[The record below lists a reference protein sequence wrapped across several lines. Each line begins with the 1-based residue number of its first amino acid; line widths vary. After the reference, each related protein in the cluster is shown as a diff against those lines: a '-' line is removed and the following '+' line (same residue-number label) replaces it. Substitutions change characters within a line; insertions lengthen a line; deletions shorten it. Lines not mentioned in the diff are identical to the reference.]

1 MAKYRIDYKLMG
13 LGNFF
18 VEAPSVELAFEKLYE
33 SFETDN
39 SLIVHAKFPY
49 GFEIERGVDHAGDF
63 PKKPKARVTTSE
75 ELEDAKD
82 RDTLDPDEVKPPKF
96 ADTALFDFDAGAEP
110 EQS

>member
-33 SFETDN
+33 TFEADN

-49 GFEIERGVDHAGDF
+49 GFEILDGVDHKGDF
-63 PKKPKARVTTSE
+63 PKPPKARVTT
-75 ELEDAKD
+75 LEDLEAAKN
-82 RDTLDPDEVKPPKF
+82 RDTLDEEEMPPKF
-96 ADTALFDFDAGAEP
+96 AETGLFDFDSGDEP